1 MIPDIHR
8 ELFTHWVTLRS
19 RWRDMDGLRHINH
32 AAYLTYMETA
42 RLDFYHQLGFE
53 YDRWDL
59 DVSTILVGMEV
70 HYHRQAA
77 HPTLFEIGT
86 RLSRIGR
93 TSFDLLTAV
102 FRKDSDELFV
112 GANFTLVTYNYEQQT
127 KIDVPDSFRTL
138 YEPLKIS
145 LRRP

>member
-1 MIPDIHR
+1 MLPNFQRD
-8 ELFTHWVTLRS
+8 LFSHWVTLRS

-70 HYHRQAA
+70 NYYQQAT
-77 HPTLFEIGT
+77 HPTLFDIGT

-93 TSFDLLTAV
+93 SSFDLLTAV
-102 FRKDSDELFV
+102 FRNDSEELFV
-112 GANFTLVTYNYEQQT
+112 GANFTLVTFNYAKQT

-138 YEPLKIS
+138 YDPLDLS
-145 LRRP
+145 SNSE